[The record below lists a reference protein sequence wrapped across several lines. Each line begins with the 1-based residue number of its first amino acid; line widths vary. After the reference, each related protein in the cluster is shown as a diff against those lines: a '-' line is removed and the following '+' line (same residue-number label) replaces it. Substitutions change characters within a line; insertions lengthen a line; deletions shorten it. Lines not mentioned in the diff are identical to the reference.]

1 MMESKKFNF
10 VCEKIAE
17 EDRKFIESFHIRR
30 VYHGGMVQVVYWAFD
45 KEKEILYFYIKSC
58 YTATVEI
65 QCDNAV
71 TRYKIKNMIYK

>member
-1 MMESKKFNF
+1 MKKYTIP
-10 VCEKIAE
+10 VVKILEKNI
-17 EDRKFIESFHIRR
+17 RKERKY
-30 VYHGGMVQVVYWAFD
+30 VYEISGNLLI
-45 KEKEILYFYIKSC
+45 KKKEILYFYIKSC

>member
-1 MMESKKFNF
+1 MKKYTIP
-10 VCEKIAE
+10 VVKILEKNI
-17 EDRKFIESFHIRR
+17 RKERKY
-30 VYHGGMVQVVYWAFD
+30 VYEISCNLLI
-45 KEKEILYFYIKSC
+45 KNKEILYFYIKSC

>member
-1 MMESKKFNF
+1 MKKYTIP
-10 VCEKIAE
+10 VVKILEKNI
-17 EDRKFIESFHIRR
+17 RKERKY
-30 VYHGGMVQVVYWAFD
+30 VYEISGNLLI
-45 KEKEILYFYIKSC
+45 KKKEILHFYIKSC